1 MRPFLRD
8 AHISL
13 EALATRKSSQSP
25 SCYVL
30 HSKWNKMSYIHEHTH
45 THTARTHFA
54 LVRSLMSPAA
64 FFSCILY
71 LYLSLSLFVC
81 RQVAGPAG
89 TMAILWQWPWAL
101 SHALNLSQRLAQSL
115 IRYIYI
121 YYCQF
126 TAIPLNQTLGFTSLF
141 HSKKLEQS
149 CRKQSCAAS

>member
-45 THTARTHFA
+45 THGTHT
-54 LVRSLMSPAA
+54 LRPCQVLDVS
-64 FFSCILY
+64 SCVLFMHP
-71 LYLSLSLFVC
+71 LSLSLSLFVC